1 MLECV
6 FISGRPVDRRIIET
20 GREPYSVELHDDS
33 SDTGAI
39 CELPQVPFL
48 KNSLFKNPIF
58 SKDLR

>member
-1 MLECV
+1 M
-6 FISGRPVDRRIIET
+6 DRRIIET